1 MSIQAALDAVAA
13 DAAHGDMVF
22 PTRVEVALQVRRVLD
37 DPDCS
42 IEQLSKL
49 VAADPLL
56 SAKVVGLS
64 NSVAYNPGGRAYS
77 DVRGALS
84 RIGFNA
90 LRSLAT
96 AVVVRQMR
104 ESPKTPEL
112 RAMSVRLW
120 EHTTHV
126 AALARVI
133 AKHVTKQDPEVAF
146 FAGIVH
152 EVGSFFLLSRAAT
165 IPDFLTCDFTP
176 WRDGGEAQ
184 IGNAV
189 MRALEV
195 PDNVIAAL
203 NTLWEGYLAIPPQSL
218 GDTLMLADQLSPVE
232 SPLMALAGIGNQESA
247 PVDFDLMI
255 GNEMLQSILKDSAEE
270 VASLT
275 AALNN

>member
-13 DAAHGDMVF
+13 EAARGDMVF

-96 AVVVRQMR
+96 AVVVRQM
-104 ESPKTPEL
+104 
-112 RAMSVRLW
+112 
-120 EHTTHV
+120 
-126 AALARVI
+126 
-133 AKHVTKQDPEVAF
+133 
-146 FAGIVH
+146 
-152 EVGSFFLLSRAAT
+152 
-165 IPDFLTCDFTP
+165 
-176 WRDGGEAQ
+176 
-184 IGNAV
+184 
-189 MRALEV
+189 
-195 PDNVIAAL
+195 
-203 NTLWEGYLAIPPQSL
+203 
-218 GDTLMLADQLSPVE
+218 
-232 SPLMALAGIGNQESA
+232 QESH
-247 PVDFDLMI
+247 PNRQRGMR
-255 GNEMLQSILKDSAEE
+255 
-270 VASLT
+270 VAVLRRQCV
-275 AALNN
+275 L